1 MENKEIVSI
10 PFVAH
15 ESDMN
20 RMERINKRLN
30 IIVIIESIIILLM
43 FIGIMIYF
51 YLPSEAGFMI
61 ILYIMK
67 RKNSAFLH
75 FFYFVI

>member
-20 RMERINKRLN
+20 RMERVNKRLD

-43 FIGIMIYF
+43 FTGIMIYF
-51 YLPSEAGFMI
+51 YLPSEVI
-61 ILYIMK
+61 EE
-67 RKNSAFLH
+67 NSQD
-75 FFYFVI
+75 VSEITNSEINQTIGE

>member
-20 RMERINKRLN
+20 RMERVNKRLD

-51 YLPSEAGFMI
+51 YLPSEVI
-61 ILYIMK
+61 EE
-67 RKNSAFLH
+67 NSQD
-75 FFYFVI
+75 VSEITNSEINQTIGE

>member
-20 RMERINKRLN
+20 RMERVNKRLN

-51 YLPSEAGFMI
+51 YLPSEVI
-61 ILYIMK
+61 EE
-67 RKNSAFLH
+67 NSQD
-75 FFYFVI
+75 VSEITNSEINQTIGE

>member
-20 RMERINKRLN
+20 RMERVNKRLD
-30 IIVIIESIIILLM
+30 IIVIIESIIILFM
-43 FIGIMIYF
+43 FAGIMIYF
-51 YLPSEAGFMI
+51 YLPSE
-61 ILYIMK
+61 
-67 RKNSAFLH
+67 
-75 FFYFVI
+75 VIEEDVSQNIQDISDSDIKQSIGE

>member
-20 RMERINKRLN
+20 RMERVNKRLN

-43 FIGIMIYF
+43 FAGIMIYF
-51 YLPSEAGFMI
+51 YLPSEVI
-61 ILYIMK
+61 EE
-67 RKNSAFLH
+67 NSQD
-75 FFYFVI
+75 VSEITNSEINQTIGE

>member
-51 YLPSEAGFMI
+51 YLPSEVI
-61 ILYIMK
+61 EE
-67 RKNSAFLH
+67 NSQD
-75 FFYFVI
+75 VSEITNSEINQTIGE